1 MMPRLDKQA
10 VLRARIVWPCRA
22 IRAAA
27 IGYAAWSLLRVGA
40 FWADAEFVARAFS
53 GWYGGEPA
61 LADGLRRAAGF
72 GMSLTV
78 WALVIAGVVAVWRL
92 TGHYLAGRVF
102 SVDAS
107 VTLKRIGQ
115 LGLAATVLDIALRP
129 VIRALLSPGPALDPM
144 FLVHWVRP
152 EDLLYAAMF
161 GALWVLAHVLESAAS
176 LSDEVEQFV

>member
-1 MMPRLDKQA
+1 MNDIDRQA
-10 VLRARIVWPCRA
+10 ALRARIVWPCRA

-40 FWADAEFVARAFS
+40 FWADADFVARAFS

-61 LADGLRRAAGF
+61 LADGLRRAVGF
-72 GMSLTV
+72 GLSLTV
-78 WALVIAGVVAVWRL
+78 WALVIVGVVAVWRL

-107 VTLKRIGQ
+107 VALKRIGQ
-115 LGLAATVLDIALRP
+115 LGLAAAALDIALRP
-129 VIRALLSPGPALDPM
+129 AIRALMSPGPALDPH
-144 FLVHWVRP
+144 FLARWVRP
-152 EDLLYAAMF
+152 EDLLYAAVF

>member
-1 MMPRLDKQA
+1 MTGIDKQA
-10 VLRARIVWPCRA
+10 VLRARIVWPCRV

-27 IGYAAWSLLRVGA
+27 LGYAAWSLLRVGA
-40 FWADAEFVARAFS
+40 FWADAGFVAKAFS

-61 LADGLRRAAGF
+61 LADAVRRAAGF
-72 GMSLTV
+72 SASLTV

-107 VTLKRIGQ
+107 VALKRIGQ
-115 LGLAATVLDIALRP
+115 LGLAATALDVALRP
-129 VIRALLSPGPALDPM
+129 AIRALLSPGPALDPM
-144 FLVHWVRP
+144 FLVRWFRP

-161 GALWVLAHVLESAAS
+161 SALWVLAHVLESAAS

>member
-1 MMPRLDKQA
+1 MNDIDRQA
-10 VLRARIVWPCRA
+10 ALQERIVWPCRA

-40 FWADAEFVARAFS
+40 FWADADFVARAFS

-61 LADGLRRAAGF
+61 LADGLRRAVGF
-72 GMSLTV
+72 GLSLSV
-78 WALVIAGVVAVWRL
+78 WALVIVGVVAVWRL

-107 VTLKRIGQ
+107 VALKRIGQ
-115 LGLAATVLDIALRP
+115 LGLAAAALDIALRP
-129 VIRALLSPGPALDPM
+129 AIRALMSPGPALDPH
-144 FLVHWVRP
+144 FLARWVRP
-152 EDLLYAAMF
+152 EDLLYAAVF

>member
-1 MMPRLDKQA
+1 MMISVDRQA
-10 VLRARIVWPCRA
+10 ALRARIVWPCRA

-40 FWADAEFVARAFS
+40 FWADAGFVARAFS

-61 LADGLRRAAGF
+61 LADGLRRAIGF
-72 GMSLTV
+72 GLSFSV
-78 WALVIAGVVAVWRL
+78 WALVIVGVVAVWRL

-107 VTLKRIGQ
+107 VALKRIGQ
-115 LGLAATVLDIALRP
+115 LGLAAAALDIALRP
-129 VIRALLSPGPALDPM
+129 AIRALLSPGPALDPH
-144 FLVHWVRP
+144 FLARWVRP
-152 EDLLYAAMF
+152 EDLLYAAVF

>member
-1 MMPRLDKQA
+1 MNDIDRQA
-10 VLRARIVWPCRA
+10 ALRARIVWPCRA

-40 FWADAEFVARAFS
+40 FWADADFVARAFS

-61 LADGLRRAAGF
+61 LADGLRRAVGF
-72 GMSLTV
+72 GLSLTV
-78 WALVIAGVVAVWRL
+78 WALVIVGVVAVWRL

-107 VTLKRIGQ
+107 VALKRVGQ
-115 LGLAATVLDIALRP
+115 LGLAAAALDIALRP
-129 VIRALLSPGPALDPM
+129 AIRALMSPGPALDPH
-144 FLVHWVRP
+144 FLARWVRP
-152 EDLLYAAMF
+152 EDLLYAAVF